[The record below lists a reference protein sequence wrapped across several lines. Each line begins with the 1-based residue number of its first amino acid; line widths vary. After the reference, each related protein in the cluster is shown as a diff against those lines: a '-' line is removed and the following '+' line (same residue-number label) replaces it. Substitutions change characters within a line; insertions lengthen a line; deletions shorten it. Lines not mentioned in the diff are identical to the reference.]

1 MHCTGGNVHNL
12 PKVIITK
19 YYKQK
24 AYSEAWLLKFVCN
37 PAQQFV
43 WKNCPVDTDK
53 GTIAQRKI
61 V

>member
-24 AYSEAWLLKFVCN
+24 AYSDGLLQYYGYLDISYKC
-37 PAQQFV
+37 
-43 WKNCPVDTDK
+43 
-53 GTIAQRKI
+53 RKKDRER
-61 V
+61 